1 MSYKKRV
8 SLETDSQTDKQL
20 LLYKNKKTM
29 EKKKKRKTKEKQN
42 KKKEKYQKNQKL
54 F

>member
-29 EKKKKRKTKEKQN
+29 EKKNKRKTKQEKR
-42 KKKEKYQKNQKL
+42 KVPEKPKAFL
-54 F
+54 VL